1 MMKMKNIA
9 SAVGLAL
16 MLGVSAAHASVV
28 FEFDQVGGTV
38 TMTSSGTLD
47 TAKLVSVSPSR
58 VRGWGGTGTQNGRP
72 GEIDYMGGIVN
83 RNPNGNPNAQFGFNT
98 GTNSSALISPGGPF
112 AFDSF
117 PFLTK
122 TGIKSFVTYS
132 GFDNLTGLAQPGI
145 DVIASDIVGSFW
157 TPDQVWTYGAGAS
170 FASLGLNVGTYAVS
184 DFITGETI
192 TIQVGPQVGAI
203 PEPTSLALLGAGLA
217 GLGFARRK
225 KQKPA

>member
-16 MLGVSAAHASVV
+16 MLGASAAHANVV

-47 TAKLVSVSPSR
+47 TTKLVSVSR
-58 VRGWGGTGTQNGRP
+58 FDGWGSTGTQNGRL
-72 GEIDYMGGIVN
+72 GEIDYMGGIGV
-83 RNPNGNPNAQFGFNT
+83 GVFNAQFGFHT
-98 GTNSSALISPGGPF
+98 GTNSSAITNPVGPF

-122 TGIKSFVTYS
+122 TGNKPFTTYS
-132 GFDNLTGLAQPGI
+132 GFDSLTGFAQPGI
-145 DVIASDIVGSFW
+145 GVHDSNIIGGFW
-157 TPDQVWTYGAGAS
+157 TPDQIWTYGPGAS

-184 DFITGETI
+184 DIITGETI

-203 PEPTSLALLGAGLA
+203 PEPASLALLGAGLA

-225 KQKPA
+225 KQKAA